1 MNCFKFIPEL
11 DTLRA
16 SEGNDKTT
24 MTSSA
29 LKGLQGAAHNS
40 LLDTLYDA
48 PCNPDAWPTF
58 LDQLIAATGSRSA
71 RMLVMDRA
79 AETVESSIKRNIDD
93 ADHQA
98 YVSHFVNTCPW
109 RPELKEKAPG
119 QLYSSYLDFSCPQT
133 QFYKTEFFNDWAA
146 QQDIHHGVCGTVWQ
160 DEHQTVQLLIQR
172 TRGQGHYQRE
182 ETDRI
187 NELVLHVRRALRLQS
202 QVSALDHARMAL
214 EHTLEVQAQP
224 FALLNRDGKVIH
236 VSSEVAR
243 LLGELPQANITHQRL
258 TLNDPRQQSALQRLL
273 DAVTQPAAGMGA
285 GGVIALAL
293 PDGQRVRC
301 LVSPLRGNP
310 LSQQYSDT
318 CQPLAIVYFH
328 DPRTEVYVDLECLMQ
343 LYGLSEAESRVAA
356 GISRGLGPQQVADT
370 YQISVHTV
378 RTQLKS
384 VFIKTGTTRQ
394 SELAKE
400 ILTSPAIRHWR
411 RPSLSLSRSA

>member
-1 MNCFKFIPEL
+1 
-11 DTLRA
+11 
-16 SEGNDKTT
+16 

-29 LKGLQGAAHNS
+29 LQGLQGKAHES

-48 PCNPDAWPTF
+48 PCNPDAWPRF
-58 LDQLIAATGSRSA
+58 LDQLIEATSSRSA

-79 AETVESSIKRNIDD
+79 AQTVKSSIKQNIDD

-119 QLYSSYLDFSCPQT
+119 QLYSTYLDFSCAQK
-133 QFYKTEFFNDWAA
+133 QFYQTEFYNDWAS

-172 TRGQGHYQRE
+172 TRGQGHYQRD

-202 QVSALDHARMAL
+202 QVSALEHNNRAL
-214 EHTLEVQAQP
+214 EQTLEIQAQP
-224 FALLNRDGKVIH
+224 FALLDRHGRVVH
-236 VSSEVAR
+236 LSSEAAA
-243 LLGELPQANITHQRL
+243 LLSDLPQTSITGQQ
-258 TLNDPRQQSALQRLL
+258 LNFLDPRLQSDLLRLL
-273 DAVTQPAAGMGA
+273 DQVTRANNDPGFGT
-285 GGVIALAL
+285 GGVLML
-293 PDGQRVRC
+293 PLSRREGIRC

-318 CQPLAIVYFH
+318 RQPLAILYFQ
-328 DPRTEVYVDLECLMQ
+328 DPRAEVYIDLECLMQ

-370 YQISVHTV
+370 YQLSVHTV

-384 VFIKTGTTRQ
+384 VFYKTGTTRQ

-400 ILTSPAIRHWR
+400 VLTSPAVRHWR
-411 RPSLSLSRSA
+411 NPDLQLSRSA